1 MTKSGNIETLFSL
14 LDDENETVAVSAMKE
29 LLRHENELP
38 EYLAAFQED
47 DDPLVR
53 RRVHQ
58 LQVVLYLRR
67 SRREFSRKL
76 QSPFIDVP
84 DCLLALHLLWFD
96 NDVMPGVAQ
105 LWQDFAVAAGNYPLD
120 SLEDLAYFMHKCNFR
135 PMPESTLYPENYCM
149 GTVLEKRVGAASLLL
164 VMLREVASLRPLTL
178 GRLLGEFVLQDE
190 SGRLLL
196 PLRNWQIASVNNG
209 QALEYWDNRK
219 FFTFAAYNLFSSAVN
234 SDSFRYILTLAQA
247 LNGTDGDGVLS
258 ALPYPYNPGKEKTA
272 D

>member
-1 MTKSGNIETLFSL
+1 
-14 LDDENETVAVSAMKE
+14 
-29 LLRHENELP
+29 
-38 EYLAAFQED
+38 
-47 DDPLVR
+47 
-53 RRVHQ
+53 
-58 LQVVLYLRR
+58 
-67 SRREFSRKL
+67 
-76 QSPFIDVP
+76 
-84 DCLLALHLLWFD
+84 
-96 NDVMPGVAQ
+96 
-105 LWQDFAVAAGNYPLD
+105 
-120 SLEDLAYFMHKCNFR
+120 
-135 PMPESTLYPENYCM
+135 M